1 LGGVIA
7 YLYLATDVFSRNDNR
22 YHGYYF
28 GLVKT
33 DEGVLRGS
41 GCYDNEGDFILLI
54 NNKKAKDPTYAEL
67 LDFLRADDTS
77 ELPYHYVRQ
86 LPSFYYAPEDRVNLD
101 TVKAIVG
108 GTISPTSPN
117 MYADFAERLHNNA
130 EIAGI
135 RCGYVYLDMTGY
147 TDPQN
152 SEISSHSGHACNV
165 FKTTDR
171 GRIYIDDTGSLDADG
186 PPNRDMIVDIV
197 EVGQP
202 YNPRF
207 LFPSDEWIVP
217 SEQMGTVTDVSE
229 TWDGDWNNKWLR

>member
-1 LGGVIA
+1 MA
-7 YLYLATDVFSRNDNR
+7 YLYLATDVFSRNDNQ
-22 YHGYYF
+22 YHGYRF

-33 DEGVLRGS
+33 DDGVLRGS

-54 NNKKAKDPTYAEL
+54 NNKKARNPTYAEL

-77 ELPYHYVRQ
+77 ELSYRDVHLQ
-86 LPSFYYAPEDRVNLD
+86 PSYYYAPEDRVNLD
-101 TVKAIVG
+101 TVKAIVD
-108 GTISPTSPN
+108 GTTSPTPPH

-135 RCGYVYLDMTGY
+135 RCGYVHLDM
-147 TDPQN
+147 N
-152 SEISSHSGHACNV
+152 NNSGHACNV
-165 FKTTDR
+165 FKTTDE
-171 GRIYIDDTGSLDADG
+171 GSIYIDDTGSLDADG
-186 PPNRDMIVDIV
+186 LPNRDMIVDIV

-217 SEQMGTVTDVSE
+217 SEQMGTVTDVFV